1 MFLDG
6 ILTQW
11 KIPPFQSQDGTGT
24 TSPRR
29 PLYAFTSFFDGIGD
43 EDSHCFPQNPW
54 HSLSRGG
61 PDFLVLHS
69 SNKVE
74 IYQIRTQP
82 KIPGSDCDFP
92 RALPVHFASLSENYI
107 EPEHFDLPGFC
118 DDALVYK
125 TLLDG
130 IELSA
135 HFLTPTSEHKI
146 YETTSVDFC
155 YDAPSGTI
163 LMSQFCPATGR
174 LCLLSESNFIYILD
188 FLSSPTRNIGML
200 LHSSLSPLL
209 AHILTFFLFGRHH
222 MYALMIAQTCFISC
236 EPIFMVHW
244 TLITCLYD
252 EMDHLFRT
260 LLPNELEIVV
270 TSAHPIHYHFNRETK
285 SNLNGFT
292 NDNNSPAC
300 ELVIESSDKTR
311 SPDTSYPALFL
322 TFSTG
327 RHLATVCPRVL

>member
-1 MFLDG
+1 
-6 ILTQW
+6 
-11 KIPPFQSQDGTGT
+11 
-24 TSPRR
+24 
-29 PLYAFTSFFDGIGD
+29 
-43 EDSHCFPQNPW
+43 
-54 HSLSRGG
+54 
-61 PDFLVLHS
+61 
-69 SNKVE
+69 
-74 IYQIRTQP
+74 
-82 KIPGSDCDFP
+82 
-92 RALPVHFASLSENYI
+92 
-107 EPEHFDLPGFC
+107 
-118 DDALVYK
+118 
-125 TLLDG
+125 
-130 IELSA
+130 
-135 HFLTPTSEHKI
+135 
-146 YETTSVDFC
+146 
-155 YDAPSGTI
+155 
-163 LMSQFCPATGR
+163 MSQFCPATGR

-209 AHILTFFLFGRHH
+209 AHILTFFVLFGRHH
-222 MYALMIAQTCFISC
+222 MYAHMIAQTCFISC

-322 TFSTG
+322 TFSTMWKASG
-327 RHLATVCPRVL
+327 HRMPTRSIEIDLKALNGESYRADSIQIADNL

>member
-1 MFLDG
+1 MVLEMNTLIASHKTLGIPSLAAAPISWFCTPVTNWKSTKSEHSQKFLDLTVIFPELFQCTVLLYLNIISSLN
-6 ILTQW
+6 ILT
-11 KIPPFQSQDGTGT
+11 S
-24 TSPRR
+24 
-29 PLYAFTSFFDGIGD
+29 
-43 EDSHCFPQNPW
+43 
-54 HSLSRGG
+54 
-61 PDFLVLHS
+61 
-69 SNKVE
+69 
-74 IYQIRTQP
+74 
-82 KIPGSDCDFP
+82 
-92 RALPVHFASLSENYI
+92 
-107 EPEHFDLPGFC
+107 C

-322 TFSTG
+322 TFSTMWKASG
-327 RHLATVCPRVL
+327 HRMPTRSVEIDLKALNGESYRADSIQIADTL